1 MSPVRWKNTFYI
13 ALLLFELWIVVSSN
27 TMQDPITMTLDGWR
41 PIVGTRRQP
50 PGFETDSRIPQF
62 KKPSKTKNLDKENIK
77 SENSITTVEPEQ
89 IESSTKPLH
98 NLNAGPSHPQN
109 YGNKIAPQS
118 KYSPPKYQTLP
129 PGAVSLGRPSQY
141 GFRKHSVPAKPA
153 KVISHLGPAPKRK
166 PPPRGPVG
174 AHSTRNDVFINPSGT
189 ITSYPFTKTGLN
201 NVRTRET
208 QGIGLFGTQNHFTVN
223 QPNSHIEINRFP
235 SPNENVFQQYKSPGV
250 SYHLPKL
257 KIGQGDE
264 YSRNLVPPPPSRNP
278 AAEKEKL
285 KNSKFPIFKDNTASV
300 SDPVYEIHESFGVQT
315 PQIQENLIPAPVNNN
330 RNFSLHQQIE
340 NPLVDIQVTKE
351 NLKVFHSTSPNR
363 FNPSGSDYVDYDYY
377 NLPTSGQPTK
387 LQTYEVTEGK
397 WQDNLN
403 PYTFNYIKAKDSI
416 HNIKDVRPH
425 STATQITNE
434 PVVELNLPP
443 FLPTPYVPDPIYP
456 TSATQ
461 SEASTVFSQ
470 VSQKMNKYKNAAL
483 NNNPLF
489 FDIKEVSTHYPILGK
504 PSFIDDDQTANPAK
518 ENEIV
523 DEVTTPREEITTKKR
538 RRRPQPRRPVS
549 TTTTTTTTTTTEE
562 PPITEVYQIKSQED
576 IVPET
581 EKPLPKRIRQRPNR
595 YKHLSGSSSIN
606 QESSLRYRTTTPVA
620 QYEEN
625 NQEKRTRGRNRYRQ
639 RGSGNKD
646 STELQKPVN
655 RKRTR
660 PTTTEMPANHKTMEK
675 EKVNKPETVR
685 HDSRYPQKLDIET
698 TTKEQRIIDY
708 EENNMSDENMSEE
721 IYESTPNANFID
733 DIGFKVIRTTT
744 PPDETTLINNEIEL
758 STPSSQSQNNQDS
771 LIETTLATIIPTSTT
786 TESKTTVKHNRI
798 KTRPASLKTSNRPR
812 FSVKDYRQRLNQ
824 HTTSS
829 TPPSTTDILKT
840 MSEVPRIRF
849 PARLRTRPTQYSTT
863 TPAPPP
869 EETTTE
875 ILLRRRF
882 KPKDPRHTVATEST
896 NIIPETNVKSV
907 NTRLRPF
914 DRQKINT
921 ELTTKST
928 VEDSKV
934 KASIKPSL
942 YSNRRRPSISIRKI
956 NKTEDAIIKDKQ
968 EEKIDEEKDDTELTT
983 EYQSVKISTTEI
995 SPTTTIDINEND
1007 YSQRV
1012 SELTSS
1018 FKEYETPGL
1027 FKNVAPIS
1035 RRVPNYFTLSTE
1047 DPILPIEA
1055 FFPGINE
1062 KDKET

>member
-62 KKPSKTKNLDKENIK
+62 KKTKPTKNLEKENIK

-98 NLNAGPSHPQN
+98 NLNAGPQN
-109 YGNKIAPQS
+109 YGNKIAPHS

-153 KVISHLGPAPKRK
+153 KVVSHLGPAPKRK

-189 ITSYPFTKTGLN
+189 ITSYPFIKTGLN

-300 SDPVYEIHESFGVQT
+300 SDPVYEIHESFG
-315 PQIQENLIPAPVNNN
+315 
-330 RNFSLHQQIE
+330 
-340 NPLVDIQVTKE
+340 
-351 NLKVFHSTSPNR
+351 
-363 FNPSGSDYVDYDYY
+363 
-377 NLPTSGQPTK
+377 
-387 LQTYEVTEGK
+387 K

-434 PVVELNLPP
+434 PVVEFNLPP

-549 TTTTTTTTTTTEE
+549 TTTTTTTTTTEE

-576 IVPET
+576 IIPET

-625 NQEKRTRGRNRYRQ
+625 NEEKRTRGRNRYRQ

-660 PTTTEMPANHKTMEK
+660 PTTTEMPANHKIMEK

-685 HDSRYPQKLDIET
+685 HDSRYSQKLDVET

-733 DIGFKVIRTTT
+733 DIGLKVIRTTT

-829 TPPSTTDILKT
+829 TPPSTTDILKA
-840 MSEVPRIRF
+840 MPEVPRIRF

-914 DRQKINT
+914 DRQKINA

-934 KASIKPSL
+934 KASIKSSL
-942 YSNRRRPSISIRKI
+942 YSNRRRPSIGIRKI

-968 EEKIDEEKDDTELTT
+968 EEKIDEEKDDAELTT